1 MNRLLISLTIAALFG
16 STFALAIDDMN
27 TVKKTNTTSYKANDS
42 TSIFYNARTNPDLTE
57 FILRSDR
64 SGLPGMLKTNTNY
77 TIFAPS
83 NVAYSALS
91 AEDQRKWADSV
102 YVGNAM
108 RYLVIPGRRLT
119 TADLM
124 KMDGQNLRTLDG
136 NELTVTVDG
145 NKIMIGK
152 ATIAKKELSTA
163 TATLY
168 EIDTVILPT
177 APRSATTDKTTTQ
190 PGGTKAK

>member
-1 MNRLLISLTIAALFG
+1 MHGLH
-16 STFALAIDDMN
+16 
-27 TVKKTNTTSYKANDS
+27 
-42 TSIFYNARTNPDLTE
+42 DLQ
-57 FILRSDR
+57 
-64 SGLPGMLKTNTNY
+64 GLHTRLKTGNY
-77 TIFAPS
+77 
-83 NVAYSALS
+83 Y
-91 AEDQRKWADSV
+91 
-102 YVGNAM
+102 
-108 RYLVIPGRRLT
+108 
-119 TADLM
+119 
-124 KMDGQNLRTLDG
+124 LRTLDG
-136 NELTVTVDG
+136 NELTFTIDG